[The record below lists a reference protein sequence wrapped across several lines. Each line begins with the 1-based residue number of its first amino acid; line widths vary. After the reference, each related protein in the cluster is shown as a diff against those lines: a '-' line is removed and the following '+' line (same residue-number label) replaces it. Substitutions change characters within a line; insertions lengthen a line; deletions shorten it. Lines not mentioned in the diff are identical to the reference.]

1 MFAKFQLHEH
11 LLRALDKLGIE
22 HPTPVQ
28 SKAIPVALEK
38 KDLLVSAETGS
49 GKTVAFLLPT
59 LHSLLNHPDTL
70 AGTRVL
76 VLVPTRELGRQIM
89 QHGLALASYTQLRMG
104 LIIGGESF
112 TKQKALLRK
121 NPEIIIATPGRMVE
135 HLERGTPNFD
145 DLEVLILDEA
155 DRMLDMGFSED
166 VLNIAAQCN
175 TQRQTLLFSA
185 TLSHKGV
192 KRIASQIT
200 QDATVI
206 TLNTIRDK
214 HSNIR
219 QQLILA
225 DNNGHKGQLVRWLLE
240 HETFGKA
247 LIFANTKVESER
259 IYAEL
264 SETKVSVGLLHG
276 DLDQRQRNQ
285 VMKRLHSGE
294 VGVLIATDVA
304 ARGLDVQDIDLV
316 INFDMAKSG
325 KDYVHRIGRTGR
337 AGRKGLAVSLIGHRE
352 WNLMIGIERF
362 LNQRFSR
369 RTIAELE
376 GQYTGPK
383 KLKKSGKMVGP
394 KKKKSKSRLST
405 KSEKGRINARKSGK
419 TRIAGQ
425 RSAESS
431 KAETS
436 KVKSGSV
443 WARVKT
449 TNG

>member
-1 MFAKFQLHEH
+1 MFTNFQLHDH
-11 LLRALDKLGIE
+11 LLRALKKLGIE
-22 HPTPVQ
+22 QPTPVQ
-28 SKAIPVALEK
+28 SRAIPPALEK

-59 LHSLLNHPDTL
+59 LHGLLNDPDTQ

-89 QHGLALASYTQLRMG
+89 QHGLALASYTQLRVG

-112 TKQKALLRK
+112 SKQKAQLRK
-121 NPEIIIATPGRMVE
+121 NPELIIATPGRMVE
-135 HLERGTPNFD
+135 HLEHGTPNFD

-166 VLNIAAQCN
+166 VLNIASQCN
-175 TQRQTLLFSA
+175 QHRQTLLFSA

-192 KRIASQIT
+192 NRIASQIT
-200 QDATVI
+200 QDAEVI
-206 TLNTIRDK
+206 TLNTIKDK
-214 HSNIR
+214 HENIR

-225 DNNGHKGQLVRWLLE
+225 DNNGHKGQLVTWLLE
-240 HETFGKA
+240 HENFGKA
-247 LIFANTKVESER
+247 LIFVNTKVESER
-259 IYAEL
+259 IYTDL
-264 SETKVSVGLLHG
+264 FETKGRVGLLHG
-276 DLDQRQRNQ
+276 GLDQLQRNR
-285 VMKRLHSGE
+285 VMKRLHTGE
-294 VGVLIATDVA
+294 VNVLIATDVA
-304 ARGLDVQDIDLV
+304 ARGLDVQDIELV
-316 INFDMAKSG
+316 INFDMPKSG

-383 KLKKSGKMVGP
+383 KQKKSGKAVGS
-394 KKKKSKSRLST
+394 KKKKSKSHLST
-405 KSEKGRINARKSGK
+405 NSSVGRAKDKKSAKGRNTNQQLVG
-419 TRIAGQ
+419 
-425 RSAESS
+425 SS
-431 KAETS
+431 LGGAKKATG
-436 KVKSGSV
+436 GSV
-443 WARVKT
+443 WGRIKKPD
-449 TNG
+449 

>member
-1 MFAKFQLHEH
+1 MFSHFQLHEH
-11 LLRALDKLGIE
+11 LLRALNKLGLE
-22 HPTPVQ
+22 QPTPVQ
-28 SKAIPVALEK
+28 SEAIPVALKK

-49 GKTVAFLLPT
+49 GKTAAFLLPAFHT
-59 LHSLLNHPDTL
+59 LLNHPDTL

-89 QHGLALASYTQLRMG
+89 QHGLALASYTQLRVG

-135 HLERGTPNFD
+135 HLDRATPNFD

-175 TQRQTLLFSA
+175 PQRQTLLFSA

-200 QDATVI
+200 QDAQVL
-206 TLNTIRDK
+206 TLNTIKDK
-214 HSNIR
+214 HANIR

-240 HETFGKA
+240 HESFGKA
-247 LIFANTKVESER
+247 LIFMNTKVESER

-264 SETKVSVGLLHG
+264 SGTKLPVGLLHG

-285 VMKRLHSGE
+285 VMKRLRSGE

-304 ARGLDVQDIDLV
+304 ARGLDVQEIDLV

-362 LNQRFSR
+362 LKQRFSR

-376 GQYTGPK
+376 GQYSGPK
-383 KLKKSGKMVGP
+383 KLKKSGKTVGT
-394 KKKKSKSRLST
+394 KKKKSKGRSLT
-405 KSEKGRINARKSGK
+405 KSSLGRMKDK
-419 TRIAGQ
+419 TSVKERIAGQ
-425 RSAESS
+425 QSTRSSDA
-431 KAETS
+431 ATN
-436 KVKSGSV
+436 KVKSGNV
-443 WARVKT
+443 WARVKK